1 MWTIFILKILFVA
14 VSSLSFSTQAP
25 CGGSV
30 DVAHRLSCPTVYGIF
45 PDQRLI
51 EAMSSGLAGGFLTAG
66 TPGKSKIGG

>member
-30 DVAHRLSCPTVYGIF
+30 DVAHRLSCPEVGGILVPDHRWNLHFPELEGLKSTRTV
-45 PDQRLI
+45 LI
-51 EAMSSGLAGGFLTAG
+51 
-66 TPGKSKIGG
+66 

>member
-30 DVAHRLSCPTVYGIF
+30 DVAHRLSCPKWVG
-45 PDQRLI
+45 
-51 EAMSSGLAGGFLTAG
+51 SWFLTTDG
-66 TPGKSKIGG
+66 TLHFPELEG